1 MVQTALSAVLTEVTA
16 AAGAMGGLLLALG
29 ETGASQEAREA
40 GAAAVI
46 APRRAV
52 MGVTEPRGPY
62 EYSHGEPGYS
72 KELERWR

>member
-1 MVQTALSAVLTEVTA
+1 MALSAVLTA
-16 AAGAMGGLLLALG
+16 APGAGVAMGDLLLALE
-29 ETGASQEAREA
+29 ETGASQGGREA

-52 MGVTEPRGPY
+52 MGVTEPKGPY